1 MFSVVARLGV
11 EPGMRDAGTP
21 VGIGVEAE
29 GVGFAVEDE
38 GDGEGEGLAAGWL
51 FWFLVV

>member
-11 EPGMRDAGTP
+11 EPGTRDAGTP

-38 GDGEGEGLAAGWL
+38 DEGGGLAVGWL

>member
-11 EPGMRDAGTP
+11 EPGTRDAGTP

-29 GVGFAVEDE
+29 GAGFTVEDE
-38 GDGEGEGLAAGWL
+38 GDGEGEDLAAGWL